1 MEKYIKTTDINTI
14 NQMNADY
21 AMVKND
27 GYTSAWREPTLR
39 HGYYYL
45 LLDEVSEPYFQDCEI
60 VDEIPPEHEW
70 HFGLDVQVILTYE
83 DNLKLLSEVP
93 ELAVYV
99 RNNDIPT
106 IIENGYIY
114 IYANFL
120 LEEHREILEQFNAVI
135 NERSI

>member
-1 MEKYIKTTDINTI
+1 MGYFKTTDKELIDK
-14 NQMNADY
+14 MNFDY
-21 AMVKND
+21 AALVND
-27 GYTSAWREPTLR
+27 GFTTAWREAILIED
-39 HGYYYL
+39 YYYL
-45 LLDEVSEPYFQDCEI
+45 MVDEVSQPYFQDCEI

-70 HFGLDVQVILTYE
+70 HFGLDIQVILTYE

-106 IIENGYIY
+106 IIENGYMY

-120 LEEHREILEQFNAVI
+120 LEEHREILEQFNAII

>member
-1 MEKYIKTTDINTI
+1 M
-14 NQMNADY
+14 
-21 AMVKND
+21 
-27 GYTSAWREPTLR
+27 
-39 HGYYYL
+39 GYYKISIKSDFEQAQVAWLQSHREMCPNDLITSKYCEL
-45 LLDEVSEPYFQDCEI
+45 LQVGEFWYIPATEVTEQWGIGELVGDI
-60 VDEIPPEHEW
+60 HEW